1 VSFAVGVDAGGTRVS
16 AVVSLPDGSHRFGY
30 APAANLRAIGVD
42 RATDAIVEAIASA
55 LLGAQAGAVA
65 VGAAGA
71 GDPVVA
77 AALSAALERR
87 FPGARVAVCDDA
99 AIALRAGVPTGDAL
113 ALIAGTG
120 SIAYGEIGAE
130 RYRVGGHGYL
140 LGDEGSGFAIGS
152 AAIRLLLRAYDGR
165 VPQDPFLAAVATSL
179 GVGSA
184 QETIARIYQAER
196 PVTEIAAIAAAALDF
211 ADAGERSAAKI
222 VQAAALELFDL
233 VKSLVRRAGVEDREL
248 PLLFAGGLLA
258 KNSLLTYLIETRVSN
273 ELPHVVPRK
282 QPPDPALGALALAQ
296 GLGDRA

>member
-1 VSFAVGVDAGGTRVS
+1 MSFAVGVDAGGTRVS

-30 APAANLRAIGVD
+30 APAGNLRAVGVE
-42 RATDAIVEAIASA
+42 RAADAVVAAIAGA
-55 LLGAQAGAVA
+55 VLGAPACAVA

-71 GDPVVA
+71 GDPVAA
-77 AALSAALERR
+77 AALSAALQHRL
-87 FPGARVAVCDDA
+87 PGVRVAVCDDA
-99 AIALRAGVPTGDAL
+99 EIALRAGIPTGDAL

-140 LGDEGSGFAIGS
+140 LGDEGSGFSIGS

-165 VPQDPFLAAVATSL
+165 VAQDRFLAAVAASL
-179 GVGSA
+179 GVGDA
-184 QETIARIYQAER
+184 RETIARVYHAER
-196 PVTEIAAIAAAALDF
+196 PVTEIAAIAAIALDF

-222 VQAAALELFDL
+222 VQTAALELFDL
-233 VKSLVRRAGVEDREL
+233 VKSLVRRAGVEGREL

-273 ELPHVVPRK
+273 ELPQIVPRK
-282 QPPDPALGALALAQ
+282 QPPEPALGALALAQ
-296 GLGDRA
+296 KLGAQA